1 MCIKIC
7 YDGPENKTIIRNKC
21 FEALME
27 TATLQAPE
35 IIRPDRFGAGT
46 YMTIGVVKPEHLFGD
61 KIIIVQ
67 DILAKLS
74 KYEEIVDKTIKN
86 LETRL

>member
-1 MCIKIC
+1 
-7 YDGPENKTIIRNKC
+7 
-21 FEALME
+21 
-27 TATLQAPE
+27 
-35 IIRPDRFGAGT
+35 
-46 YMTIGVVKPEHLFGD
+46 MTIGVVKPEHLFGD